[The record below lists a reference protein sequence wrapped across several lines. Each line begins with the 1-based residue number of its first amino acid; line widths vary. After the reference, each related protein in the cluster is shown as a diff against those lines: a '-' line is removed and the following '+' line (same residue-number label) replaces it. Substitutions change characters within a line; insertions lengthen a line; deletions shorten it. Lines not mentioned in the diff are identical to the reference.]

1 MTLVVRRAASDD
13 APHVAALSRV
23 LGYPV
28 DPGVMS
34 ERLAHLAARDAD
46 AVFVA
51 VDRDRIVG
59 WIHGSERELL
69 EVGRQVEILGLVVD
83 LTTRRSGAGRALVDA
98 VERWAASRGVAQVSV
113 RSNVVRV
120 ESHPF
125 YERLGYKRVK
135 TQHSYR
141 KTL

>member
-141 KTL
+141 KAL

>member
-51 VDRDRIVG
+51 VDRDCIVG

-83 LTTRRSGAGRALVDA
+83 LAARRSGAGRALVDA

-141 KTL
+141 KAL

>member
-1 MTLVVRRAASDD
+1 MTLVVRRAAPDD

-34 ERLAHLAARDAD
+34 ERLAHLAARAAD

>member
-34 ERLAHLAARDAD
+34 DRLGHLAARDAD

-141 KTL
+141 KAL

>member
-1 MTLVVRRAASDD
+1 MTLVVRRAAPDD

-34 ERLAHLAARDAD
+34 ERLAHLAARAAD

-83 LTTRRSGAGRALVDA
+83 LTARRSGAGRALVDA

-141 KTL
+141 KAL

>member
-1 MTLVVRRAASDD
+1 MTLVVRLATSDD
-13 APHVAALSRV
+13 APYVAALSRV

-28 DPGVMS
+28 DAAVMS
-34 ERLAHLAARDAD
+34 ERLAHLVAREAD

-59 WIHGSERELL
+59 WIHGADRELL

-83 LTTRRSGAGRALVDA
+83 TTARRVGAGRALVDA
-98 VERWAASRGVAQVSV
+98 VERWAASRGVSQVAV

-141 KTL
+141 KAL